1 MKARFAFLGAAILAA
16 GLVACGSVGGGGGSN
31 PPPTTSPTATPPAS
45 VTIVLAAAPTTAPL
59 PGSASGT
66 LAIPAGSGTLTVVG
80 TKTNPSPVP
89 VIQLAH
95 RAQIDA
101 SGGNTAVEYF
111 TATATG
117 GPVSMTGIP
126 GFSVVLP
133 AGAPSG
139 TYFVA
144 YYSVPGQVNPG
155 PQAPA
160 WVSSTST
167 GGTPTGGSVA
177 VPATT
182 TPVVTLQ
189 SGQSL
194 YLAVYVGGF
203 IPPINI
209 SGCVGVNLST
219 RHSGTAPA
227 LIGSH
232 PITSGDA
239 YTYAGTL
246 AQAITRAQPC
256 PQPTATANANV
267 SVAVTMGNN
276 VENSVETDAYTTNTT
291 TLTTAANV
299 SLVSGK
305 YLESS
310 EQSTD
315 LNGNSIATNYGAH
328 PLQFG
333 QLPELTGNTWSNF
346 TPATVNETLAD
357 GTTIVRNY
365 TSGGTYVETDTY
377 PGGTGTNVI
386 TVNPN
391 ASGSYVIGQGSSPAA
406 SVAVAAP
413 SGGNIHLSIA
423 LFGQMATLT
432 VPVWFPTNP
441 VNLYSDVTRD
451 MGPVSSL
458 PSGCTFTY
466 PQGTPEHI
474 VRTIQ
479 IVDPVVGY
487 TETETF
493 DTYDIVNYT
502 GGVTLGP
509 VCTAISDVQKQFYDY
524 SLTTTYGLYFSLNA
538 QPVITNA
545 IDEHI
550 SLSTSGLIA
559 NKIGRN
565 AQQAFNAQLVAHQA
579 GIKFARALQRSQ
591 QISNMAHAVL
601 QITGGLR

>member
-1 MKARFAFLGAAILAA
+1 MKARFAFLGAAMLAA
-16 GLVACGSVGGGGGSN
+16 GLVACGSGGGGST
-31 PPPTTSPTATPPAS
+31 PPPTTAPTSSPTPPTS
-45 VTIVLAAAPTTAPL
+45 VTIVLAASPTTAPL

-66 LAIPAGSGTLTVVG
+66 LSIPAGSGTLTVVG

-89 VIQLAH
+89 VIQLAN
-95 RAQIDA
+95 RAHIDA

-144 YYSVPGQVNPG
+144 YYSVPGQVTPG

-167 GGTPTGGSVA
+167 GGTPSGGSVA

-182 TPVVTLQ
+182 TPAITLQ

-209 SGCVGVNLST
+209 SGCVGVNLAT
-219 RHSGTAPA
+219 KHGGTAPA

-239 YTYAGTL
+239 YNYAGTL
-246 AQAITRAQPC
+246 AQAITRSQPC

-267 SVAVTMGNN
+267 TVAVTMGTN
-276 VENSVETDAYTTNTT
+276 VENSIETDAYATNST

-310 EQSTD
+310 EHSTD
-315 LNGNSIATNYGAH
+315 LNGNAITTNYGAH

-333 QLPELTGNTWSNF
+333 QLPELAGNTWSNS

-357 GTTIVRNY
+357 GTTILRNY
-365 TSGGTYVETDTY
+365 SSGGAYVETDTF

-386 TVNPN
+386 TVNPD
-391 ASGSYVIGQGSSPAA
+391 ASGSYALSAA
-406 SVAVAAP
+406 SGPTVTVGAP
-413 SGGNIHLSIA
+413 TGGNVKISI
-423 LFGQMATLT
+423 GTSSLT

-441 VNLYSDVTRD
+441 INLYSDVTHD
-451 MGPVSSL
+451 LGPSGSL
-458 PSGCTFTY
+458 PGGCTFTY

-474 VRTIQ
+474 ARTIQ

-493 DTYDIVNYT
+493 DSYDIVGYV

-509 VCTAISDVQKQFYDY
+509 VCTKISDVQNQYYDY

-538 QPVITNA
+538 QPVITNS
-545 IDEHI
+545 INEQI
-550 SLSTSGLIA
+550 SLSNSGLIA
-559 NKIGRN
+559 NRVGRN
-565 AQQAFNAQLVAHQA
+565 AQQAFNAQLVARQA
-579 GIKFARALQRSQ
+579 GITFARALQRSQ
-591 QISNMAHAVL
+591 QLSSMAHAII
-601 QITGGLR
+601 QNGGLR